1 MRVRIPLARRI
12 STKSILNKFLFFK
25 KNSEISP
32 KFKYNFIFVSLIS
45 PYLIGNFRIERGIN
59 LEKKKSILKN
69 SYMLLTWFYYLS
81 FLKQPNSSKCALKF
95 IIFPIKK
102 KIFTLTRAPMAHKN
116 WSKEQYKFQIYKF
129 NIFFELKLKKYRAI
143 PSFNASVLFV
153 LLSKNFFPQF
163 ETNLF
168 FLKNVTIF
176 FFFFD
181 RDHFNYKKF
190 LEIK

>member
-1 MRVRIPLARRI
+1 
-12 STKSILNKFLFFK
+12 
-25 KNSEISP
+25 
-32 KFKYNFIFVSLIS
+32 
-45 PYLIGNFRIERGIN
+45 
-59 LEKKKSILKN
+59 
-69 SYMLLTWFYYLS
+69 MLLTWFYYLS